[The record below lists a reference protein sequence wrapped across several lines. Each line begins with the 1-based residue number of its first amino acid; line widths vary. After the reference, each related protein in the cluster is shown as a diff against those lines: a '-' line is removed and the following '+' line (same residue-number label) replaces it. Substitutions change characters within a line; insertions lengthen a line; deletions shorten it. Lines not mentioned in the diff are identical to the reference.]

1 MGGVNIYKILVFG
14 FYTGI
19 GGVEEY
25 IMNLYRHI
33 DRNKIKMDFVIE
45 GDSSCYETEIK
56 KLGGEIFFV
65 TPKREN
71 LLKNINEYHSL
82 KKVVCK
88 YDFLYFNFSVL
99 YYIYPFYIYSIKNKT
114 KIISHAHN
122 IESNFLNKLYKFSH
136 KFNRK
141 VINRCS
147 NYKFACSVEAGEW
160 IFGKKAVR
168 NHLVEI
174 KKNAINL
181 NDFKFNEEIRET
193 KRKEIGVDQKI
204 VIGNTGRF
212 TEQKNQKFAVKI
224 FDEIY
229 KKNKNVTLLLI
240 GDGPLKKG
248 LEDETKFLSV
258 YNNIKFLGERTD
270 VNELLQAMDF
280 FLFPSTYEGFGI
292 ALIEAQAAGLMC
304 LASKDVIPKA
314 AQVTPLLEFKSLE
327 DGEEAW
333 SNRILEMI
341 NTVNNYDRNGFTNL
355 LEKNGYSIDKTA
367 EDFSTFILKQCE
379 GEKSV

>member
-1 MGGVNIYKILVFG
+1 
-14 FYTGI
+14 
-19 GGVEEY
+19 
-25 IMNLYRHI
+25 
-33 DRNKIKMDFVIE
+33 MDFVIE
-45 GDSSCYETEIK
+45 GNSSCYETEIK
-56 KLGGEIFFV
+56 KLGGKIFYI
-65 TPKREN
+65 TPKKEN
-71 LLKNINEYHSL
+71 LLKNAKEYNYL
-82 KKVVCK
+82 KNMVSK
-88 YDFLYFNFSVL
+88 YDILYFNLSVL
-99 YYIYPFYIYSIKNKT
+99 YYIYPFYIYSFRKKT

-122 IESNFLNKLYKFSH
+122 VESKFLNKLYKVLH
-136 KFNRK
+136 RFNRNIVNK
-141 VINRCS
+141 YS
-147 NYKFACSVEAGEW
+147 DYKFACSVEAGEW

-181 NDFKFNEEIRET
+181 NDFKFNEKIRET

-212 TEQKNQKFAVKI
+212 TEQKNQKFVVKI

-248 LEDETKFLSV
+248 LEDETKFLSA

-280 FLFPSTYEGFGI
+280 FLFPSVYEGFGI

-304 LASKDVIPKA
+304 LASQDVIPKA
-314 AQVTPLLEFKSLE
+314 AQVSPLLEFKSLE
-327 DGEEAW
+327 DGEKSW

-355 LEKNGYSIDKTA
+355 IEKNGHSIDKTA